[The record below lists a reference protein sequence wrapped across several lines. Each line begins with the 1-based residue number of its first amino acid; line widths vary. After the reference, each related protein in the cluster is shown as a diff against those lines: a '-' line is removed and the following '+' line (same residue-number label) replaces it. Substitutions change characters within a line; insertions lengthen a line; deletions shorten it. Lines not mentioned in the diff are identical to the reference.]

1 MKLLVKV
8 AIAALIAN
16 AMFRVGTEYLT
27 YIKFRDSIRDAAMF
41 KAHTDAELE
50 VEIMELANDYDVPVQ
65 RDALTIRR
73 EARHVF
79 VDGSYRKE
87 IEIAPRVVYA
97 WPFSWSIDVMTP
109 TTVPM
114 VPPKPRVR

>member
-16 AMFRVGTEYLT
+16 ALFHVGTEYLT
-27 YIKFRDSIRDAAMF
+27 YIKFRDAIRDAAMF
-41 KAHTDAELE
+41 KAHTDADLE
-50 VEIMELANDYDVPVQ
+50 IEIMALANDYSVPVQ
-65 RDALTIRR
+65 REALSIRR

-79 VDGSYRKE
+79 VDGSYHKD

-97 WPFSWSIDVMTP
+97 WPFSWAIDVMTP
-109 TTVPM
+109 TVAPL
-114 VPPKPRVR
+114 VPPKPRLR

>member
-8 AIAALIAN
+8 AVAALVAN

-41 KAHTDAELE
+41 KAKNDDELQ
-50 VEIMELANDYDVPVQ
+50 VEILALASDYDVPVQ
-65 RDALTIRR
+65 AENLEIHR

-79 VDGSYRKE
+79 VDGSYQKD

-97 WPFSWSIDVMTP
+97 WPFSWSLDVMTP

-114 VPPKPRVR
+114 VPPKPRMR

>member
-1 MKLLVKV
+1 MKLLFKV

-16 AMFRVGTEYLT
+16 ALFRVGTEYVT
-27 YIKFRDSIRDAAMF
+27 YIKFRDAIRDAAMF
-41 KAHTDAELE
+41 KAKNDAELE
-50 VEIMELANDYDVPVQ
+50 VEIMALANDYDVPVESA
-65 RDALTIRR
+65 DLTIHR

-79 VDGSYRKE
+79 VDGRYRKP
-87 IEIAPRVVYA
+87 IEIAPRVVYP

-114 VPPKPRVR
+114 VPPKPRIP